1 MAARRKNQRKTDPE
15 QVSGISAAAI
25 EGAAEADNAEEKA
38 EKNAEKMARPGP
50 GLPDRRVGRR
60 GDDSN
65 SVESTRRQSSA
76 PAVGMPEDE
85 NARRGSARADSDEL
99 DELGGA

>member
-1 MAARRKNQRKTDPE
+1 MAAKRKNQRKTDPE

-25 EGAAEADNAEEKA
+25 EGATDGD
-38 EKNAEKMARPGP
+38 NAEKMARPGP

-60 GDDSN
+60 RVESDP
-65 SVESTRRQSSA
+65 VESTRREST
-76 PAVGMPEDE
+76 
-85 NARRGSARADSDEL
+85 DSDEF